1 MKPYTEAIKIK
12 NGSQFQQSFFSS
24 EITPL
29 SRFTSF
35 TLYSYVSL
43 VTLSQIYIYSSL
55 YVSLYRSYRLL
66 PSNLQFIYHTLT
78 LPALVPSLCTG
89 STLLFSSNFY
99 VFLSSPVTSPALALF
114 LYLKPT
120 LPSAR
125 FVPSTYLDTW

>member
-43 VTLSQIYIYSSL
+43 VTLSHIYIYSSL

-78 LPALVPSLCTG
+78 HSSCTRSFSLHRFHT
-89 STLLFSSNFY
+89 SLFFKLLCFSFQPCYIPCSFSIS
-99 VFLSSPVTSPALALF
+99 LSQ
-114 LYLKPT
+114 
-120 LPSAR
+120 
-125 FVPSTYLDTW
+125 TYFTFGQICSFNIP